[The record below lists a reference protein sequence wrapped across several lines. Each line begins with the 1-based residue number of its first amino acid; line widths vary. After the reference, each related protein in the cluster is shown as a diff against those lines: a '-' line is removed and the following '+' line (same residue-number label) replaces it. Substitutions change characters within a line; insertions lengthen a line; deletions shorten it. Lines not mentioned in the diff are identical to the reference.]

1 MQTRPLNTAP
11 DPGAIGP
18 VAAFGPGRGPVIHLV
33 CPLSKAF
40 GGSERRAANYLA
52 LLSAHADVTLW
63 AEREPRGEFARLAFR
78 RLDLASGSVPEG
90 GTLVLVGVYIER
102 SHWLARARP
111 ERLVIVHNTPEPDRL
126 RRLLDFAARVGLPD
140 PQLVFPS
147 ETHRASTRLAGFVD
161 WGSFD
166 FEAFKPASG
175 APDRGRF
182 AVGRLSR
189 DETYKHHPQDVRLY
203 RHLAAVGMQVR
214 LMGASVLRPRLRDGE
229 AIEVLDTGQM
239 AAVSFLQS
247 LDAFIYRTG
256 PDWSE
261 PSGRVVVEA
270 MACGLPVVVGRN
282 GGYRELIEHGT
293 NGFLF
298 DTHLEAIDYLE
309 ALRSDPALARRI
321 GRAARATAVERFGD
335 SHTARVREFFLRSD
349 ATVPRGRTSP

>member
-1 MQTRPLNTAP
+1 MQTRSPNTASA
-11 DPGAIGP
+11 PGAIMP
-18 VAAFGPGRGPVIHLV
+18 VARFDIGHGPVIHLV

-40 GGSERRAANYLA
+40 GGSERRAADYLA

-78 RLDLASGSVPEG
+78 RLDPASGSVPEG
-90 GTLVLVGVYIER
+90 GTLVLIGIYIER
-102 SHWLARARP
+102 SHWLKRTRP

-126 RRLLDFAARVGLPD
+126 RRLLDFAARAGLPD
-140 PQLVFPS
+140 PELVFPS

-161 WGSFD
+161 WGFFD
-166 FEAFKPASG
+166 FESFKPASR
-175 APDRGRF
+175 ASTPGRF
-182 AVGRLSR
+182 TVGRLSR
-189 DETYKHHPQDVRLY
+189 DETYKHHPLDTRLY
-203 RHLAAVGMQVR
+203 RHLAERGMQVR
-214 LMGASVLRPRLRDGE
+214 LMGASVLRTRLRDRDP
-229 AIEVLDTGQM
+229 IEVLDTGEV
-239 AAVSFLQS
+239 AAASFLQS

-270 MACGLPVVVGRN
+270 MACGLPVIVGRN

-309 ALRSDPALARRI
+309 ALRADPALALRV
-321 GRAARATAVERFGD
+321 GHAARAAVMDRFGD
-335 SHTARVREFFLRSD
+335 SHAARVREFFLRSD
-349 ATVPRGRTSP
+349 VTVRR